1 MHIQNGVLDP
11 VTLVVTGTAAVG
23 AVTYAGVQ
31 LRKGEKRWG
40 LAAAGA
46 GAVLVAHLLDVPL
59 GMGGT
64 LTAHVIGGT
73 LLAVA
78 LGPWLGVLT
87 MTGVLAFEALVLG
100 DGGRAA
106 LGANV
111 LIMAVAGVL
120 VGWAV
125 YRAVLLAVARWR
137 REAPGDRWIVL
148 AAGVAA
154 WVSVAASSLVLWG
167 VYAMGAPSQLAARAW
182 SVSIPHHLA
191 WAVLEAAATAAIVA
205 VGLAWAGHRARAL
218 AHADT
223 MGVGHRHVPVIDGD
237 LEALG

>member
-1 MHIQNGVLDP
+1 MHIQSGVLDP
-11 VTLVVTGTAAVG
+11 GVLIVTGAAAVG
-23 AVTYAGVQ
+23 AVTYAGVA
-31 LRKGEKRWG
+31 LRRGERRWG

-59 GMGGT
+59 GIGGT

-73 LLAVA
+73 LLAIAV
-78 LGPWLGVLT
+78 GPWLGLLT
-87 MTGVLAFEALVLG
+87 MAGVLGFEALVLG
-100 DGGRAA
+100 DGGVSA

-111 LIMAVAGVL
+111 LVMGVAGVL
-120 VGWAV
+120 VGWLV
-125 YRAVLLAVARWR
+125 YRGVLRAVARWR
-137 REAPGDRWIVL
+137 GELPGDRWIVL
-148 AAGVAA
+148 ASGVAA
-154 WVSVAASSLVLWG
+154 WVSVVASSLVLWG
-167 VYAMGAPSQLAARAW
+167 VYAAGAPAQLAARAW

-205 VGLAWAGHRARAL
+205 VGLAVAGHRARAL

-223 MGVGHRHVPVIDGD
+223 MGVGHRHVRVVDGE